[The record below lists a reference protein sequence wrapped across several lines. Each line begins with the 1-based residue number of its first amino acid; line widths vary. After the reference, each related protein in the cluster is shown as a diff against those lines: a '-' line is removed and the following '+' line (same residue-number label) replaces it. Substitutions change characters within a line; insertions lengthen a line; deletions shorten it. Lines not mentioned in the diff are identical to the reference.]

1 MQSRPTFEQ
10 VRDAAMAHVRARGWD
25 EENTGRGLAISISLE
40 ASELL
45 EYFQWQEENVG
56 DTEDLASELAD
67 IIIYT
72 VQFADKYGIDILPEV
87 LKKLEKQP
95 RNIQWRYLRSRIKKS
110 VIACG
115 ARRSCHMRRIRRCEQ
130 AQTPRAHPHW

>member
-67 IIIYT
+67 IIIYAI
-72 VQFADKYGIDILPEV
+72 QFADKYGIDILPEV
-87 LKKLEKQP
+87 LKKLDKTAKKYPVEIFEIKDKEE
-95 RNIQWRYLRSRIKKS
+95 RNRVWREAKLSYDKDTTL
-110 VIACG
+110 
-115 ARRSCHMRRIRRCEQ
+115 
-130 AQTPRAHPHW
+130 

>member
-10 VRDAAMAHVRARGWD
+10 VRDAVMAHVRARGWD

-45 EYFQWQEENVG
+45 EYFQWQEENIG
-56 DTEDLASELAD
+56 DGEDLASELAD

-87 LKKLEKQP
+87 LKKLDKTAKKYPVEIFEIEDKEERNRVWREAKLSYEKDTT
-95 RNIQWRYLRSRIKKS
+95 L
-110 VIACG
+110 
-115 ARRSCHMRRIRRCEQ
+115 
-130 AQTPRAHPHW
+130 

>member
-67 IIIYT
+67 IIIYAI
-72 VQFADKYGIDILPEV
+72 QFADKYGIDILPEV
-87 LKKLEKQP
+87 LKKLDKTAKKYPVEIFDIKDKEELNRVWREAKLSYEKDTT
-95 RNIQWRYLRSRIKKS
+95 L
-110 VIACG
+110 
-115 ARRSCHMRRIRRCEQ
+115 
-130 AQTPRAHPHW
+130 

>member
-10 VRDAAMAHVRARGWD
+10 VRDAVMAHVRARGWD

-45 EYFQWQEENVG
+45 EYFQWQEENIG

-67 IIIYT
+67 IIIYAI
-72 VQFADKYGIDILPEV
+72 QFADKYGIDILPEV
-87 LKKLEKQP
+87 LKKLDKTAKKYPVEIFEIKDKEERNRVWREAKLSYEKDTT
-95 RNIQWRYLRSRIKKS
+95 L
-110 VIACG
+110 
-115 ARRSCHMRRIRRCEQ
+115 
-130 AQTPRAHPHW
+130 

>member
-67 IIIYT
+67 IIIYAI
-72 VQFADKYGIDILPEV
+72 QFADKYGIDILPEV
-87 LKKLEKQP
+87 LKKLDKTAKKYPVEIFEIKDKEERNRVWREAKLSYEKDTT
-95 RNIQWRYLRSRIKKS
+95 L
-110 VIACG
+110 
-115 ARRSCHMRRIRRCEQ
+115 
-130 AQTPRAHPHW
+130 

>member
-10 VRDAAMAHVRARGWD
+10 VRDAVMAHVRARGWD

-67 IIIYT
+67 IIIYAI
-72 VQFADKYGIDILPEV
+72 QFADKYGIDILPEV
-87 LKKLEKQP
+87 LKKLDKTAKKYPVEIFEIKDKEERNRVWREAKLSYEKDTT
-95 RNIQWRYLRSRIKKS
+95 L
-110 VIACG
+110 
-115 ARRSCHMRRIRRCEQ
+115 
-130 AQTPRAHPHW
+130 

>member
-10 VRDAAMAHVRARGWD
+10 VRDAVMAHVRARGWD

-45 EYFQWQEENVG
+45 EYFQWQEENIG
-56 DTEDLASELAD
+56 DGEDLASELAD

-87 LKKLEKQP
+87 LKKLEKTAKKYP
-95 RNIQWRYLRSRIKKS
+95 VEIFEIEDKEERNRVWREAKLSYEKDTTL
-110 VIACG
+110 
-115 ARRSCHMRRIRRCEQ
+115 
-130 AQTPRAHPHW
+130 

>member
-10 VRDAAMAHVRARGWD
+10 VRDAVMAHVRARGWD

-45 EYFQWQEENVG
+45 EYFQWQEENIG

-67 IIIYT
+67 IIIYAI
-72 VQFADKYGIDILPEV
+72 QFADKYGIDILPEV
-87 LKKLEKQP
+87 LKKLDKTAKKYPVELFEIKDKEERNRVWREAKLSYEKDTT
-95 RNIQWRYLRSRIKKS
+95 L
-110 VIACG
+110 
-115 ARRSCHMRRIRRCEQ
+115 
-130 AQTPRAHPHW
+130 

>member
-10 VRDAAMAHVRARGWD
+10 VRDAVMAHVRARGWD

-45 EYFQWQEENVG
+45 EYFQWQEESVG

-67 IIIYT
+67 IIIYAI
-72 VQFADKYGIDILPEV
+72 QFADKYGIDILPEV
-87 LKKLEKQP
+87 LKKLDKTAKKYPVEIFEIEDKEERNRVWREAKLSYEKDTT
-95 RNIQWRYLRSRIKKS
+95 L
-110 VIACG
+110 
-115 ARRSCHMRRIRRCEQ
+115 
-130 AQTPRAHPHW
+130 

>member
-10 VRDAAMAHVRARGWD
+10 VRDAVMAHVRARGWD

-67 IIIYT
+67 IIIYAI
-72 VQFADKYGIDILPEV
+72 QFADKYGIDILPEV
-87 LKKLEKQP
+87 LKKLDKTAKKYPVEIFDIKDKEERNRVWREAKLSYEKDTT
-95 RNIQWRYLRSRIKKS
+95 L
-110 VIACG
+110 
-115 ARRSCHMRRIRRCEQ
+115 
-130 AQTPRAHPHW
+130 

>member
-45 EYFQWQEENVG
+45 EYFQWQEENIG
-56 DTEDLASELAD
+56 DGEDLASELAD
-67 IIIYT
+67 IIIYAI
-72 VQFADKYGIDILPEV
+72 QFADKYGIDILPEV
-87 LKKLEKQP
+87 LKKLDKTAKKYPVEIFEIEDKEERNRVWREAKLSYEKDTT
-95 RNIQWRYLRSRIKKS
+95 L
-110 VIACG
+110 
-115 ARRSCHMRRIRRCEQ
+115 
-130 AQTPRAHPHW
+130 

>member
-10 VRDAAMAHVRARGWD
+10 VRDAVMAHVRARGWD

-45 EYFQWQEENVG
+45 EYFQWQEENIG

-67 IIIYT
+67 IIIYAI
-72 VQFADKYGIDILPEV
+72 QFADKYGIDILPEV
-87 LKKLEKQP
+87 LKKLDKTAKKYPVEIFDIKDKEERNRVWREAKLSYEKDTT
-95 RNIQWRYLRSRIKKS
+95 L
-110 VIACG
+110 
-115 ARRSCHMRRIRRCEQ
+115 
-130 AQTPRAHPHW
+130 

>member
-45 EYFQWQEENVG
+45 EYFQWQEENIG
-56 DTEDLASELAD
+56 DGEDLASELAD
-67 IIIYT
+67 IIIYAI
-72 VQFADKYGIDILPEV
+72 QFADKYGIDILPEV
-87 LKKLEKQP
+87 LKKLDKTAKKYPVEIFEIKDKEERNRVWREAKLSYEKDTT
-95 RNIQWRYLRSRIKKS
+95 L
-110 VIACG
+110 
-115 ARRSCHMRRIRRCEQ
+115 
-130 AQTPRAHPHW
+130 

>member
-67 IIIYT
+67 IIIYAI
-72 VQFADKYGIDILPEV
+72 QFADKYGIDILPEV
-87 LKKLEKQP
+87 LKKLDKTAKKYPVEIFEIEDKEERNRVWREAKLSYEKDTT
-95 RNIQWRYLRSRIKKS
+95 L
-110 VIACG
+110 
-115 ARRSCHMRRIRRCEQ
+115 
-130 AQTPRAHPHW
+130 

>member
-67 IIIYT
+67 IIIYMI
-72 VQFADKYGIDILPEV
+72 QFADKYGIDILPEV
-87 LKKLEKQP
+87 LKKLDKTAKKYPVEIFEIEDKEERNRVWREAKLSYEKDTT
-95 RNIQWRYLRSRIKKS
+95 L
-110 VIACG
+110 
-115 ARRSCHMRRIRRCEQ
+115 
-130 AQTPRAHPHW
+130 

>member
-10 VRDAAMAHVRARGWD
+10 VRDAVMAHVRARGWD

-87 LKKLEKQP
+87 LKKLDKTAKKYPVEIFDIKDKEERNRVWREAKLSYEKDTT
-95 RNIQWRYLRSRIKKS
+95 L
-110 VIACG
+110 
-115 ARRSCHMRRIRRCEQ
+115 
-130 AQTPRAHPHW
+130 

>member
-10 VRDAAMAHVRARGWD
+10 VRDAVMAHVRARGWD

-67 IIIYT
+67 IIIYAI
-72 VQFADKYGIDILPEV
+72 QFADKYGIDILPEV
-87 LKKLEKQP
+87 LKKLEKTAKKYP
-95 RNIQWRYLRSRIKKS
+95 VEIFEIKDKEERNRVWREAKLSYEKDTTL
-110 VIACG
+110 
-115 ARRSCHMRRIRRCEQ
+115 
-130 AQTPRAHPHW
+130 

>member
-10 VRDAAMAHVRARGWD
+10 VRDAVMAHVRARGWD

-67 IIIYT
+67 IIIYAI
-72 VQFADKYGIDILPEV
+72 QFADKYGIDILPEV
-87 LKKLEKQP
+87 LKKLDKTAKKYPVEIFEIEDKEERNRVWREAKLSYEKDTT
-95 RNIQWRYLRSRIKKS
+95 L
-110 VIACG
+110 
-115 ARRSCHMRRIRRCEQ
+115 
-130 AQTPRAHPHW
+130 

>member
-10 VRDAAMAHVRARGWD
+10 VRDAVMAHVRARGWD

-45 EYFQWQEENVG
+45 EYFQWQEENIG

-67 IIIYT
+67 IIIYEI
-72 VQFADKYGIDILPEV
+72 QFADKYGIDILPEV
-87 LKKLEKQP
+87 LKKLDKTAKKYPVEIFEIEDKEERNRVWREAKLSYEKDTT
-95 RNIQWRYLRSRIKKS
+95 L
-110 VIACG
+110 
-115 ARRSCHMRRIRRCEQ
+115 
-130 AQTPRAHPHW
+130 

>member
-67 IIIYT
+67 IIIYAI
-72 VQFADKYGIDILPEV
+72 QFADKYGIDILPEV
-87 LKKLEKQP
+87 LKKLDKTAKKYPVEICDIKDKEERNRVWREAKLSYEKDTT
-95 RNIQWRYLRSRIKKS
+95 L
-110 VIACG
+110 
-115 ARRSCHMRRIRRCEQ
+115 
-130 AQTPRAHPHW
+130 

>member
-10 VRDAAMAHVRARGWD
+10 VRDAVMAHVRARGWD

-45 EYFQWQEENVG
+45 EYFQWQEETVG

-87 LKKLEKQP
+87 LKKLDKTAKKYPVEIFDIKDKEERNRVWREAKLSYEKDTT
-95 RNIQWRYLRSRIKKS
+95 L
-110 VIACG
+110 
-115 ARRSCHMRRIRRCEQ
+115 
-130 AQTPRAHPHW
+130 

>member
-45 EYFQWQEENVG
+45 EYFQWQEENIG

-67 IIIYT
+67 IIIYAI
-72 VQFADKYGIDILPEV
+72 QFADKYGIDILPEV
-87 LKKLEKQP
+87 LKKLDKTAKKYPVEIFEIEDKEERNRVWREAKLSYEKDTT
-95 RNIQWRYLRSRIKKS
+95 L
-110 VIACG
+110 
-115 ARRSCHMRRIRRCEQ
+115 
-130 AQTPRAHPHW
+130 

>member
-10 VRDAAMAHVRARGWD
+10 VRDAVMAHVRARGWD

-45 EYFQWQEENVG
+45 EYFQWQEENIG

-67 IIIYT
+67 IIIYAI
-72 VQFADKYGIDILPEV
+72 QFADKYGIDILPEV
-87 LKKLEKQP
+87 LKKLDKTAKKYPVEIFEIEDKEERNRVWREAKLSYEKDTT
-95 RNIQWRYLRSRIKKS
+95 L
-110 VIACG
+110 
-115 ARRSCHMRRIRRCEQ
+115 
-130 AQTPRAHPHW
+130 

>member
-45 EYFQWQEENVG
+45 EYFQWQEENIG

-67 IIIYT
+67 IIIYAI
-72 VQFADKYGIDILPEV
+72 QFADKYGIDILPEV
-87 LKKLEKQP
+87 LKKLDKTAKKYPVEIFEIKDKEERNRVWREAKLSYEKDTT
-95 RNIQWRYLRSRIKKS
+95 L
-110 VIACG
+110 
-115 ARRSCHMRRIRRCEQ
+115 
-130 AQTPRAHPHW
+130 

>member
-72 VQFADKYGIDILPEV
+72 VQFAAKYGIDILPEV
-87 LKKLEKQP
+87 LKKLDKTAKKYPVEIFEIEDEAE
-95 RNIQWRYLRSRIKKS
+95 RNRAWLEAKKNYKKD
-110 VIACG
+110 
-115 ARRSCHMRRIRRCEQ
+115 
-130 AQTPRAHPHW
+130 TTL